1 MDISLSKLCE
11 LVMDK
16 EAWCAV
22 IHGVAKSWTW
32 LSDWSE
38 LNIPRGPK
46 KLDMIEQLSVSEDEG
61 AKN

>member
-1 MDISLSKLCE
+1 MRMSLGEIQE

-22 IHGVAKSWTW
+22 IHGVTKSWTW
-32 LSDWSE
+32 LSDWTE
-38 LNIPRGPK
+38 LNSPWGPK
-46 KLDMIEQLSVSEDEG
+46 ELDMIEQLSDSEDEG